1 MPLST
6 EVVQAIVRFLS
17 RQLLSDLEFCWHHK
31 ENIVH
36 LWVCADYFSSQCEL
50 KILNFWPITG
60 QENEKLTIAFALAQK
75 LSDLL
80 LQITQHP
87 CKIFIFACFEMIIGV
102 EIVWRRFSSSKLHAT
117 ISNTMALVCWHF
129 AIFFAWNRNKEA
141 SLCLQLQISCNYFL
155 WIMFWDALKFIFNK
169 VQAYDLWL
177 TVGFRFNLSKDVP
190 MNWML
195 TLLT

>member
-31 ENIVH
+31 ENIAH
-36 LWVCADYFSSQCEL
+36 LWVCAEYFSSQCEL
-50 KILNFWPITG
+50 KILIFWPITG

-129 AIFFAWNRNKEA
+129 AIFLHGIVTRK
-141 SLCLQLQISCNYFL
+141 LHYVCNCKYH
-155 WIMFWDALKFIFNK
+155 ATIF
-169 VQAYDLWL
+169 
-177 TVGFRFNLSKDVP
+177 FE
-190 MNWML
+190 
-195 TLLT
+195 